1 MEYPGDG
8 LPPAGAITLVATRK
22 LQGWNSKMTLTDLTL
37 MAFTLC
43 NVVRV
48 EAYLPQIWK
57 AAIDENGAKAVS
69 CLSWG
74 LFLVSHLST
83 AAYALVDRGD
93 WGMAS
98 IFLANAAGCA
108 AICLIATYKRKLPR
122 LRGSTWAAALR

>member
-1 MEYPGDG
+1 
-8 LPPAGAITLVATRK
+8 
-22 LQGWNSKMTLTDLTL
+22 MTLTDLTL

-108 AICLIATYKRKLPR
+108 AICLIATYKRSFPRLPR
-122 LRGSTWAAALR
+122 SPWASAL